1 MLTKQ
6 QAAEYLGI
14 STRTLAREVS
24 SGRLAVRYEPGATG
38 EVAMFDEQDL
48 DNLKNERQIPKVK
61 PTVVQN
67 DVTREDNELADR
79 PPSNQ
84 LVQTSGGFLAP
95 LIAPFKDFSQRL
107 FSSPFLLQGKI
118 LVSLNEAQIITGL
131 SREILMT
138 AIKSGELESRMMGK
152 AYRIKRKELER
163 YIDELWL
170 ED

>member
-1 MLTKQ
+1 MLSKKE
-6 QAAEYLGI
+6 AAEYLGI
-14 STRTLAREVS
+14 SSRTLERHVKD
-24 SGRLAVRYEPGATG
+24 GKIGVRYQPGATND
-38 EVAMFDEQDL
+38 VAMFDEQDL
-48 DNLKNERQIPKVK
+48 ENFKNERQTPKVK

-67 DVTREDNELADR
+67 NILQESSELADR
-79 PPSNQ
+79 SANNQ
-84 LVQTSGGFLAP
+84 IAQASGGFLAP

-138 AIKSGELESRMMGK
+138 AIKNGELESQIMGK

>member
-24 SGRLAVRYEPGATG
+24 SGRLTVRYEQGATS

-48 DNLKNERQIPKVK
+48 ENLKKERQVSKVK
-61 PTVVQN
+61 PIVVQSGS
-67 DVTREDNELADR
+67 ELVDQT
-79 PPSNQ
+79 PTNQ
-84 LVQTSGGFLAP
+84 IAQTSGGFLAP
-95 LIAPFKDFSQRL
+95 LIAPFRDFSERL
-107 FSSPFLLQGKI
+107 FSSPALLQGKM
-118 LVSLNEAQIITGL
+118 LVTLNEAQIVTGL

-138 AIKSGELESRMMGK
+138 AIKNGELEARIMGK

>member
-24 SGRLAVRYEPGATG
+24 SGRLSVRYESGATG
-38 EVAMFDEQDL
+38 EIAMFDQQDL
-48 DNLKNERQIPKVK
+48 DNLNNDRKTPKIK
-61 PTVVQN
+61 PTVVQSSS
-67 DVTREDNELADR
+67 ELIDQPAT
-79 PPSNQ
+79 NQ
-84 LVQTSGGFLAP
+84 IAQTNGGFLAP
-95 LIAPFKDFSQRL
+95 LIAPFKDFSERL

-138 AIKSGELESRMMGK
+138 AIKSGELEARIMGK